1 MVNEK
6 QIKSVEEITN
16 QLSKIGYISNL
27 GLSTSIY
34 LSLKLKKPLL
44 LEGEAGVGKTD
55 LAKSLS
61 KIFSRPLIRLQC
73 YEGLDMSS
81 AAYEWNFAAQMI
93 SIQKGDS
100 ENIYSKKYLQERPL
114 LKSISA
120 KKEEDFPI
128 LLIDEI
134 DRADPPFE
142 AFLLEVL
149 SDWQI
154 TIPEI
159 GTIQAKEPP
168 IVIITSNRTREVHD
182 ALKRRCLYHFVDYPD
197 VQQELKILQSRIPNI
212 NEELLIS
219 IINFVK
225 EIRKIELFK
234 QPGIAETIDW
244 AQAIIE
250 LNYITINPEVL
261 ESTIGTLLKNQDDI
275 KKLKDSEASKILST
289 IQAEIS
295 LINRK

>member
-1 MVNEK
+1 MLKIE
-6 QIKSVEEITN
+6 QIIQKDQITES
-16 QLSKIGYISNL
+16 LFKTGYISNV

-34 LSLKLKKPLL
+34 LMLKLKKPIL

-61 KIFSRPLIRLQC
+61 KVLDKPLIRLQC
-73 YEGLDMSS
+73 YEGLDMAS

-93 SIQKGDS
+93 AIQKGDTK
-100 ENIYSKKYLQERPL
+100 NIYSKNFLQERPL
-114 LKSISA
+114 LQSINFQ
-120 KKEEDFPI
+120 DNFPI

-142 AFLLEVL
+142 AFLLEIL

-159 GTIQAKEPP
+159 GTIKAKEPP

-197 VQQELKILQSRIPNI
+197 LDQELKILKSRVPNI
-212 NEELLIS
+212 KEDLS
-219 IINFVK
+219 IAIVHFVK
-225 EIRKIELFK
+225 ELRKIELFK

-244 AQAIIE
+244 AQAMVE
-250 LNYITINPEVL
+250 LNYISIDPEVL

-275 KKLKDSEASKILST
+275 KKLKQSEAAKILAI
-289 IQAEIS
+289 IQTEIS
-295 LINRK
+295 LIDRK